1 MNPKLETSIH
11 LYSWRRSAQK
21 VFLYVKWNACVL
33 LLGVDWREKKALY
46 KDKRVVGGHSP
57 LRLQRV
63 KFGKIAQYLFPW
75 MDLHSGGEGNVRTRC
90 WRAVFSSGFET
101 QQESC
106 PWWLPN
112 GTESRA
118 EGRLG
123 PKAGAPLMKKLKAHI
138 SQIYQARTMWIS
150 WLRPSAEGT
159 HIYKHAR
166 AQTP

>member
-118 EGRLG
+118 EGCFPTPSHPPFITLSCQHQHMV
-123 PKAGAPLMKKLKAHI
+123 ANA
-138 SQIYQARTMWIS
+138 SQ
-150 WLRPSAEGT
+150 GC
-159 HIYKHAR
+159 
-166 AQTP
+166 QTNSKGG